1 MFSFNSA
8 KISANYTG
16 RHDLSS
22 NVHTTTYQQG
32 TNFQTEMLEGFVDD
46 ANEEA
51 IRSLYNEIYYYDGVS
66 GPAADIKSTL
76 PWSDYSLL
84 GVTDKSI
91 TNTCEE
97 CLNELDIES
106 LMIKLSLNY
115 LIQGITVG
123 SLIFNKQRGIFTD
136 LLMHDINSLEIT
148 PIPLVGYDPK
158 IDLKVTPE
166 FKKFLSSKDERDR
179 EAFKEI
185 SPELVAKMSKG
196 STVPLEPISTLFI
209 SKSYIPNA
217 PYMSYFTRVLPIW
230 LIEKALMRGTIIG
243 AWKRQRSILHVI
255 AGSEDWEPSNE
266 QLQAITQLFIGA
278 DQDPQGSVVVTRQGI
293 ESQEVRDG
301 SNFWKVS
308 DEWDIFANA
317 KMRALGINEAI
328 LAGDATYN
336 NTESAISLLLEDLLN
351 FREFMTREI
360 IYNKVFLTL
369 AKYHGWKPRT
379 QAELKHNVRLDSKS
393 RKTKT
398 NIYSFKNVAN
408 ASNYLIPTISW
419 NKELTNTADD
429 TLFERLSALEEKG
442 FVIPLNMYASAT
454 GVSTEDILDSIPHDI
469 ELRTKLK
476 KYKSLLEVKDLDNES
491 EDNMFST
498 LKDLS
503 DADREFIKSMP
514 TEVKLTSNAAENI
527 VDSI

>member
-1 MFSFNSA
+1 MFSFNTEKAVAS
-8 KISANYTG
+8 YTG
-16 RHDLSS
+16 KHNITSQV
-22 NVHTTTYQQG
+22 NTTTYNTG

-46 ANEEA
+46 ANEEV
-51 IRSLYNEIYYYDGVS
+51 IRNLYNEIYYYDGVS
-66 GPAADIKSTL
+66 GPAADIKSTI
-76 PWSDYSLL
+76 PWSEYSLM
-84 GVTDKSI
+84 GVADKSI
-91 TNTCEE
+91 IQNCED

-106 LMIKLSLNY
+106 LMVKLSLNY

-123 SLIFNKQRGIFTD
+123 SLIFNQNRGIFTD
-136 LLMHDINSLEIT
+136 LLQHDINSLDIT

-185 SPELVAKMSKG
+185 SPELVQKMGKG
-196 STVPLEPISTLFI
+196 SVVPLEPISTLFI

-243 AWKRQRSILHVI
+243 AWKRQRSILHVV
-255 AGSEDWEPSNE
+255 AGSEEWEPSDE
-266 QLQAITQLFIGA
+266 QLQALTQLFVGA
-278 DQDPQGSVVVTRQGI
+278 DQDPQGAVVVTRQGI

-351 FREFMTREI
+351 FRDFMTREV
-360 IYNKVFLTL
+360 IYNKIFLTL

-379 QAELKHNVRLDSKS
+379 QAELKHNIRLDSS
-393 RKTKT
+393 SGKTKT

-408 ASNYLIPTISW
+408 AGEYLIPTINW
-419 NKELTNTADD
+419 TKELTNSADE
-429 TLFERLSALEEKG
+429 TLFDRLDRLEEKG
-442 FVIPLNMYASAT
+442 VTIPLTMFSSAA
-454 GVSTEDILDSIPHDI
+454 GVNTDDIIDSIPHDI

-476 KYKSLLEVKDLDNES
+476 KYKTLLETKDLEGETGDDS
-491 EDNMFST
+491 MFSMVE
-498 LKDLS
+498 LS
-503 DADREFIKSMP
+503 NGDREFIKSIP
-514 TEVKLTSNAAENI
+514 KELTLTSRVAEKL
-527 VDSI
+527 VDRL